1 MSLSNSMLLV
11 QDPRTNFTKS
21 SDCIQ
26 IQWVLIVYY
35 LYKMCQSL
43 FLSKFGGIVLG
54 YSLAHRENGVTQK
67 DVGKYMR
74 VKILNPSSVLN
85 C

>member
-43 FLSKFGGIVLG
+43 FYLSLEGSYWATV
-54 YSLAHRENGVTQK
+54 
-67 DVGKYMR
+67 
-74 VKILNPSSVLN
+74 
-85 C
+85 

>member
-1 MSLSNSMLLV
+1 
-11 QDPRTNFTKS
+11 
-21 SDCIQ
+21 
-26 IQWVLIVYY
+26 
-35 LYKMCQSL
+35 MCQSL
-43 FLSKFGGIVLG
+43 FLSKFGGMVLG

-67 DVGKYMR
+67 DIGKYMR